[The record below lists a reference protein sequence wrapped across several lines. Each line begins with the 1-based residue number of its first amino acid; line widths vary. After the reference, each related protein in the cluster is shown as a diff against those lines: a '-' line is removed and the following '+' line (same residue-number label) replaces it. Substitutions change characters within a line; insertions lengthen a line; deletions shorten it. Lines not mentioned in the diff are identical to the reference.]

1 MAADYALVMTAGDSD
16 WQTYE
21 DWVGYAK
28 DKGSVVVG
36 GIGTVNVDYIV
47 QQMIADAEGYE
58 IEYVPFNEE
67 GQLQTSLLSGAIDTM
82 ISNPGSIM
90 GQIEGGQMT
99 PLVFTGTERLDAL
112 PDVPTSEEV
121 GVSDIPSM
129 PRGLILPPD
138 APEEAQEWWIDTM
151 KEVVTTD
158 EWQAYLDDN
167 FLIKDELWGD
177 DFETYLEE
185 TQGTF
190 EDDLDRAGRTVTL
203 AHADSTGARAA
214 GRAPAWVRPKTVF
227 LAVVL
232 VVLAVYTEMGFG
244 LEWRTAAGRIGP
256 GFFPRHRRAD
266 WASS

>member
-1 MAADYALVMTAGDSD
+1 MAADYALLMAPATATGRPTTTGS
-16 WQTYE
+16 TTPRT
-21 DWVGYAK
+21 
-28 DKGSVVVG
+28 KGSVVVG

-99 PLVFTGTERLDAL
+99 PLVFTGPERLDAL

-151 KEVVTTD
+151 KEVVD
-158 EWQAYLDDN
+158 HRRVAGLPRR
-167 FLIKDELWGD
+167 ELPA
-177 DFETYLEE
+177 
-185 TQGTF
+185 Q
-190 EDDLDRAGRTVTL
+190 
-203 AHADSTGARAA
+203 
-214 GRAPAWVRPKTVF
+214 GRAVGR
-227 LAVVL
+227 
-232 VVLAVYTEMGFG
+232 G
-244 LEWRTAAGRIGP
+244 LQGL
-256 GFFPRHRRAD
+256 PRGHPERRSRSD
-266 WASS
+266 